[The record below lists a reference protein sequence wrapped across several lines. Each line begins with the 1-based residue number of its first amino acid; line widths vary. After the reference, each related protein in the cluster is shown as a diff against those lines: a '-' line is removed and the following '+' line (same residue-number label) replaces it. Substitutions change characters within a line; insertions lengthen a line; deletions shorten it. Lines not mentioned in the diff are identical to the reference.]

1 MGQSL
6 MFVSGVLERLG
17 QAGAAAP
24 DYFHKKSIAAMN
36 KVHFALTGCIE
47 LAQRIPFGN
56 DFKFVE
62 YLDLVQRCNSPFIMS
77 ASSLTPLGGTAGNSG
92 HWATRPVRAS
102 RSAGVNLR
110 ILLTVGGIGC
120 SFASTGNE
128 PMPCFPLLAP
138 CSAVPSD
145 LAALP
150 SAPLTRLRRDLQ
162 EKRQGDG
169 GRDQHGEA
177 RSRDDEGGW
186 GPP

>member
-1 MGQSL
+1 
-6 MFVSGVLERLG
+6 
-17 QAGAAAP
+17 
-24 DYFHKKSIAAMN
+24 MN

-62 YLDLVQRCNSPFIMS
+62 YLDLVQRCNSAFIMS

-120 SFASTGNE
+120 SFVSTGNE

-138 CSAVPSD
+138 WQCCAERPGGP
-145 LAALP
+145 ALCP
-150 SAPLTRLRRDLQ
+150 T
-162 EKRQGDG
+162 
-169 GRDQHGEA
+169 H
-177 RSRDDEGGW
+177 
-186 GPP
+186 